1 MSRRDQLLLYARHL
15 SDQRVHRVVGK
26 CIAEYSRQAIAP
38 AEPTTPS
45 DRTTL
50 ASLLPDLPDMAVER
64 LLSIAQGMA
73 EATPEQCEGIA
84 LILALRPDYAHMV
97 RVFAKSLHDAQTA
110 IQLPQ
115 EESEV

>member
-1 MSRRDQLLLYARHL
+1 MSRRDQLLMYARHL
-15 SDQRVHRVVGK
+15 SDQRIHRVVGK
-26 CIAEYSRQAIAP
+26 CIAEYSRQVMVP
-38 AEPTTPS
+38 AEPTTL
-45 DRTTL
+45 TNKTIL
-50 ASLLPDLPDMAVER
+50 ASLLPDLPDTAIDR
-64 LLSIAQGMA
+64 LLSIAQGMS

-115 EESEV
+115 EGNEA